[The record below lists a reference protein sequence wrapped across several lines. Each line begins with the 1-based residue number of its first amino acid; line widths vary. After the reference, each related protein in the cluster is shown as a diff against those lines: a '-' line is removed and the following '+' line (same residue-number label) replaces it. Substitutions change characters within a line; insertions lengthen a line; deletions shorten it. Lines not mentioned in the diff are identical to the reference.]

1 MTMICIN
8 VCQLC
13 NLINPKWGMGS
24 EFIKKFVLF
33 VGRTKQLKVVFV
45 GKSLLPQVKDVTVL
59 GVLELELEPKD

>member
-1 MTMICIN
+1 
-8 VCQLC
+8 
-13 NLINPKWGMGS
+13 MGS

-59 GVLELELEPKD
+59 GVLELELELEPKD